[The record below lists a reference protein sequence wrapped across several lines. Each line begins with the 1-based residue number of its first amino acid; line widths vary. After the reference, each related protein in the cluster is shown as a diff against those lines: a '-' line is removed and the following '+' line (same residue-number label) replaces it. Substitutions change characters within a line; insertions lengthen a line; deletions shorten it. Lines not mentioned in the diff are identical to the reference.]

1 MKKSVIFLI
10 VLGLLAAIPLQAQR
24 GVRIGYID
32 MEYLLSQM
40 NSYQKAT
47 ADLEEKSK
55 AWKDEISQK
64 QDEIKRIEEEFE
76 AEKPL
81 LTPSLIEE
89 RIDDLEYEKNK
100 LKEYQQKRFGP
111 QGDWFVQ
118 QQNLIQPIQDQVL
131 SIVQQIADKKK
142 YDFVFDRSSDVFMLY
157 SEKKYDIS
165 ELVLKNIKKAEKLQ
179 SAEESDQDN
188 ELILDDESLDEVDP
202 EKEARKKEL
211 EQKKA
216 ERTRIIEEK
225 KAERARVLEEKK
237 AERARVLEE
246 KRKAYEAEKLK
257 KEKEKEEKRKAYEA
271 KKNGESEAN
280 VNDSQ
285 TEEYYI
291 TTILNL
297 NS

>member
-1 MKKSVIFLI
+1 MKKNVIFLI
-10 VLGLLAAIPLQAQR
+10 VLGLLAVIPLQAQR

-64 QDEIKRIEEEFE
+64 QDEIKKIEEEFE

-216 ERTRIIEEK
+216 ERARII
-225 KAERARVLEEKK
+225 EEKK

-285 TEEYYI
+285 TEE
-291 TTILNL
+291 
-297 NS
+297 

>member
-10 VLGLLAAIPLQAQR
+10 VLGLLAVIPLQAQR

-216 ERTRIIEEK
+216 ERARII
-225 KAERARVLEEKK
+225 EEKK

-285 TEEYYI
+285 TEE
-291 TTILNL
+291 
-297 NS
+297 

>member
-1 MKKSVIFLI
+1 MKKNVIFLI

-216 ERTRIIEEK
+216 ERARII
-225 KAERARVLEEKK
+225 EEKK

-285 TEEYYI
+285 TEE
-291 TTILNL
+291 
-297 NS
+297 